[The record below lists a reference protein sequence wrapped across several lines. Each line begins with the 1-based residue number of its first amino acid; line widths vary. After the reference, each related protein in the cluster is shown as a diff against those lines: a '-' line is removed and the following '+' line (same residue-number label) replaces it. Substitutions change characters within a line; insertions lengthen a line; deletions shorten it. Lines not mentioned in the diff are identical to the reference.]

1 MINIL
6 PSIASMA
13 SQRLQQAYDSLWKAF
28 EQQRQMSAGVSTRE
42 VLNFLNQIPEVKD
55 RLSEP
60 TLAGISTL
68 VSLGALSVPQAV
80 DMAIK
85 LQNANLQRQILLQNF
100 KTSQALQQK
109 TELEMQLA
117 QARDKR
123 EAEQLMMSLYVAK
136 HDQIDKYF
144 DHLMGTYKALIQNRQ
159 SLETGKAQRYLEDF
173 PLLIKYLETIRD
185 NAHKVLDNQTIKVKR
200 NGQQVDLPMSP
211 YGAVTEAFQTVPAN
225 LTMKQW
231 QGLGDIFNI
240 QLGEIA
246 SAYKRG
252 GADAVKQYKLDQL
265 TLPNILRVFTK
276 VQESQSESKVL
287 SDIQNLVDQA
297 NKLAQEQ
304 EAEQYNKEVQK
315 YYPSVN
321 ATAIG
326 ESIFANVGTSNA
338 TNATQPVAN
347 ATNATQDTFDI
358 GDFD

>member
-60 TLAGISTL
+60 TLSGSSTL

-109 TELEMQLA
+109 TELDMQLA

-173 PLLIKYLETIRD
+173 PLLIKYLETVRN

-211 YGAVTEAFQTVPAN
+211 YGAITEAFQTVPAN
-225 LTMKQW
+225 LTMEQW
-231 QGLGDIFNI
+231 QALGDIFNI

-246 SAYKRG
+246 AAYRRG
-252 GADAVKQYKLDQL
+252 GRQMVEQLRLDQL

-276 VQESQSESKVL
+276 VQESQSKSKVL
-287 SDIQNLVDQA
+287 TNLQNLVD
-297 NKLAQEQ
+297 
-304 EAEQYNKEVQK
+304 EAIKQVEWQDPRNYYTEDQQYAPVDVKFFDSKTV
-315 YYPSVN
+315 
-321 ATAIG
+321 
-326 ESIFANVGTSNA
+326 NA
-338 TNATQPVAN
+338 TNATSTAVN
-347 ATNATQDTFDI
+347 ATNATNATEEI
-358 GDFD
+358 P